1 MNKIDFIQKFQIL
14 IACTIITTG
23 IIISSCVFAQ
33 KISKNETITVTGS
46 ASKIVKSDTA
56 KFTFYIQAKAPN
68 QKEAYAIIKKQ
79 KPIVI
84 DYLKSKGIDEK
95 NINVKTI
102 NGYYAYKYNEKGYST
117 NEVLAYNANLEIDFN
132 SKDVEKIKEI
142 SNDIQ
147 VLADKGIMLSLR
159 QPEYF
164 YSNLAELKIDLLKEA
179 TLDAKQR
186 ATSMLS
192 ATGANVGKVK
202 QMKMGVF
209 QITPPDSTDV
219 SDYGM
224 NDTSSIDKKITAVT
238 NIVFNVK

>member
-1 MNKIDFIQKFQIL
+1 
-14 IACTIITTG
+14 
-23 IIISSCVFAQ
+23 
-33 KISKNETITVTGS
+33 
-46 ASKIVKSDTA
+46 
-56 KFTFYIQAKAPN
+56 
-68 QKEAYAIIKKQ
+68 
-79 KPIVI
+79 
-84 DYLKSKGIDEK
+84 
-95 NINVKTI
+95 
-102 NGYYAYKYNEKGYST
+102 
-117 NEVLAYNANLEIDFN
+117 
-132 SKDVEKIKEI
+132 
-142 SNDIQ
+142 
-147 VLADKGIMLSLR
+147 MLSLR